1 MKYSDLITQFG
12 SRPFFET
19 GELNIL
25 FDESLGQI
33 RARLSRWV
41 SEGKLLQLRRGK
53 YLLPEMYRRTGVS
66 DGYISNYLYRPSYVS
81 LHTALELYGM
91 IPESVNIIEAVTPR
105 QTAVWRTPVGTF
117 KYFSIKAARFGGY
130 TQYGSDKIK
139 KEEQS
144 SFLVATPEK
153 ALIDVF
159 YFLKGQWTVE
169 RMVEMRF
176 QNLDSLRVKQLR
188 QHADNMKSPKVSR
201 AVDVFMQASGL
212 EVK

>member
-1 MKYSDLITQFG
+1 MKFSDLITQFRA
-12 SRPFFET
+12 RPFFET

-25 FDESLGQI
+25 FDEPLGQI

-41 SEGKLLQLRRGK
+41 SEGKLIQLRRGK
-53 YLLPEMYRRTGVS
+53 YLLPEKHRRTGVS
-66 DGYISNYLYRPSYVS
+66 DGYISNYLYRPSYIS
-81 LHTALELYGM
+81 LHSALELYGM
-91 IPESVNIIEAVTPR
+91 IPESVNVIEAVTPR

-117 KYFSIKAARFGGY
+117 KYFSIKADRFGGY
-130 TQYGSDKIK
+130 TQYRGDKNK
-139 KEEQS
+139 REEQGN
-144 SFLVATPEK
+144 FLVATPEK

-159 YFLKGQWTVE
+159 YFLKGQWTLE

-176 QNLDSLRVKQLR
+176 QNLDSLRVKQLK
-188 QHADNMKSPKVSR
+188 QYADNMKSPKVSR